1 MTKTTLR
8 RQDLAEIAKLLIE
21 AAAAVR
27 LLPESI
33 SARHRVR
40 TTLAPDLEA
49 FGDLAH
55 ILADGRT
62 HGVTLEQ
69 AKVILARS
77 WAGGNLLG
85 TSATD
90 GGRAW
95 LDGEWGLDEL
105 EALCLFLRHEAG
117 DTVSGASE
125 FVPDCKDG

>member
-33 SARHRVR
+33 FARHRVR

-49 FGDLAH
+49 FGEIAH
-55 ILADGRT
+55 IVADRT

-77 WAGGNLLG
+77 WVGGKLLG
-85 TSATD
+85 ASATH

-117 DTVSGASE
+117 GTASGASE
-125 FVPDCKDG
+125 FVPDWKDG